1 MDEDIWEE
9 PEEQSAEDADMWV
22 EFDLEDLPTT
32 SCTYDPLDAEMFPP
46 QAFFPP
52 ETFLFDAGA
61 SEEDT
66 FEAQGFEGSDAGA
79 QEEEGADSDIELLEA
94 PPLGAQFRY

>member
-1 MDEDIWEE
+1 MEEFLRTWAFFPPDEEI
-9 PEEQSAEDADMWV
+9 WV

-52 ETFLFDAGA
+52 ETFLF
-61 SEEDT
+61 
-66 FEAQGFEGSDAGA
+66 
-79 QEEEGADSDIELLEA
+79 
-94 PPLGAQFRY
+94 Y